1 MNIERAL
8 NIANDI
14 LKNNFSNSHQL
25 DSELLMSKI
34 FEKDRK
40 FIILNSNKK
49 LSEEKYEKFNYLVK
63 KRSKG
68 EPIAYLLNKK
78 DFWKYEFYVDKG
90 ILIPRP
96 DSELIVEQILGLTKH
111 KKNLRILDIGVGSGC
126 LLLSVLKERKNFHGV
141 GIDISKKCIDIS
153 NINASNL
160 DISKR
165 VKFFKSD
172 IDNFRFGKYDL
183 IISNPPY
190 IKKLDFNNLKKD
202 VINFEPKLAL
212 YGGLDGTSEIRKVI
226 KKSSELIKKNGKFI
240 LEIAYDQKN
249 KVVKLLRDKGFYIN
263 KVLKDL
269 ANNDRCI
276 VSTKIN
282 Q

>member
-1 MNIERAL
+1 MNIENAL
-8 NIANDI
+8 NIANNI
-14 LKNNFSNSHQL
+14 LKDNCNNSYQL

-49 LSEEKYEKFNYLVK
+49 LSEEKLEQFNCLIN

-96 DSELIVEQILGLTKH
+96 DSEVVVDQILKLTNNKD
-111 KKNLRILDIGVGSGC
+111 NLRILDIGVGSGC

-153 NINASNL
+153 NINASKL
-160 DISKR
+160 EISNR

-172 IDNFRFGKYDL
+172 VDNFRFGKYDL
-183 IISNPPY
+183 IVSNPPY
-190 IKKLDFNNLKKD
+190 IKMLDFNNLKKD

-249 KVVKLLRDKGFYIN
+249 KVIKLLRDKGFYIN
-263 KVLKDL
+263 NVLKDL
-269 ANNDRCI
+269 ADNDRCI
-276 VSTKIN
+276 VSTKV
-282 Q
+282 

>member
-1 MNIERAL
+1 MNIQNAL

-14 LKNNFSNSHQL
+14 LKSNCYNSFQL

-40 FIILNSNKK
+40 FIILNSNKE
-49 LSEEKYEKFNYLVK
+49 LSEEKFKQFNNLVK
-63 KRSKG
+63 KRLKG

-78 DFWKYEFYVDKG
+78 DFWKYEFYIDKG

-96 DSELIVEQILGLTKH
+96 DSEILIEEILRINNH

-160 DISKR
+160 DIAKR

-249 KVVKLLRDKGFYIN
+249 KVVKLLKDKGFYIN

>member
-1 MNIERAL
+1 MNIENAL
-8 NIANDI
+8 NIANNI
-14 LKNNFSNSHQL
+14 LKDNCNNSYQL

-49 LSEEKYEKFNYLVK
+49 LSEEKLEQFNCLIN

-68 EPIAYLLNKK
+68 EPIAYLLKKK

-96 DSELIVEQILGLTKH
+96 DSEVVVDQILKLTNNKD
-111 KKNLRILDIGVGSGC
+111 NLRILDIGVGSGC

-153 NINASNL
+153 NINASKL
-160 DISKR
+160 EISNR

-172 IDNFRFGKYDL
+172 VDNFRFGKYDL
-183 IISNPPY
+183 IVSNPPY
-190 IKKLDFNNLKKD
+190 IKMLDFNSLKKD

-226 KKSSELIKKNGKFI
+226 KKSSELIKKNGIFI

-249 KVVKLLRDKGFYIN
+249 KVIKLLRDKGFYIN
-263 KVLKDL
+263 NVLKDL
-269 ANNDRCI
+269 ADNDRCI
-276 VSTKIN
+276 VSTKV
-282 Q
+282 